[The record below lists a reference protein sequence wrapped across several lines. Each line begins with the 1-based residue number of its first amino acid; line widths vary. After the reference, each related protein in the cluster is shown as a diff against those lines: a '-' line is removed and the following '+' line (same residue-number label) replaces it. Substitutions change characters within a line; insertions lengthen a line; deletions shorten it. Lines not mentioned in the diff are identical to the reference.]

1 MVKKSIFVGIFSIT
15 ALAVSQ
21 GVLTFSVTFT
31 AQAQSD
37 LSAAEQQMFQE
48 ALDFWD
54 DLIIDHRD
62 GATRNFELTVDTFDS
77 APSGGFITL
86 GSAGPTFT
94 DESNI
99 VADAHT
105 SDKRFILA
113 VAGEASFNTNPA
125 AGALHASTLRHEIGH
140 ALGIGT
146 LWEENELQ
154 NDGDTGNDAQFGFDR
169 TLAGGTPGHY
179 VGPNGLAAYQLEYDA
194 GAVFVPIE
202 RDGGGGTANG
212 HWNEVAD
219 NPAVENS
226 SGFDSDPG
234 DGGPAATDLLGRSLD
249 DELMTGFSSGDN
261 YVSNTTILS
270 LRDLGFNTIDP
281 VFIPEPS
288 GIALLAGSLLML
300 ARRRRR

>member
-1 MVKKSIFVGIFSIT
+1 MHPPCVMKSGI
-15 ALAVSQ
+15 
-21 GVLTFSVTFT
+21 
-31 AQAQSD
+31 
-37 LSAAEQQMFQE
+37 
-48 ALDFWD
+48 
-54 DLIIDHRD
+54 
-62 GATRNFELTVDTFDS
+62 
-77 APSGGFITL
+77 
-86 GSAGPTFT
+86 
-94 DESNI
+94 
-99 VADAHT
+99 
-105 SDKRFILA
+105 
-113 VAGEASFNTNPA
+113 
-125 AGALHASTLRHEIGH
+125 

-169 TLAGGTPGHY
+169 TLAGELPATTSDQTDLP
-179 VGPNGLAAYQLEYDA
+179 PINSSMMP

-281 VFIPEPS
+281 VFISEPS